1 MAYGKI
7 IEINENGA
15 LVLFESSGIQKRVKV
30 SRHVL
35 QDLQPGCDVAVIFET
50 DMINGIIIGVV

>member
-7 IEINENGA
+7 IEVNEKGA
-15 LVLFESSGIQKRVKV
+15 LVLFENSGIQKRVKI
-30 SRHVL
+30 SGHVR
-35 QDLQPGCDVAVIFET
+35 DLQPGSEVVVIFET